1 MTFRARREPG
11 QSVRTIVIIT
21 VLLIDLKVP
30 RDGASVIK
38 PPDVFD
44 RDREWSQLT
53 DFISDDRAGAT
64 LGVVSGRR
72 RQGKSFLLQAACQQ
86 AGGFYFSAPEA
97 TEAESLGML
106 GSALTRYLDPPAPIV
121 PADWPTLIDILLRIG
136 RERVVPVVIDEFP
149 YLARAAPALP
159 SLIQAAYAPRRAER
173 TSSRTRLLLCGSALS
188 FMGGLLAGS
197 APLRGRASLDLTV
210 QTLDHRS
217 AAQFWGLYDPRLALL
232 VHAVVGGTPAYR
244 TEMIRYDTPHELA
257 DFDDWV
263 ARTVLSP
270 GSPMFLEARYLLA
283 EEPGL
288 RDPGLYH
295 SVLAAIASG
304 NASRGG
310 IAGHVGRKANELAH
324 PLTVLEDAGLI
335 VREADAFRANR
346 SEFRIRE
353 PLLAFYH
360 AIMRP
365 FWPQLLRGTGADEVW
380 AHSKHRFAS
389 SILGPHFERLCRD
402 WMIHFAGDR
411 FGAWPMHVAAGTVN
425 DPDSHVVAQVD
436 VAALGHADGERPPVL
451 AIGEAK
457 PGDVMGLGHLDRLR
471 RVRDLLRRNDGYD
484 TSATRLVCFSG
495 LGFAEELQHL
505 ADRGEV
511 DLVGLEDLY
520 RAE

>member
-1 MTFRARREPG
+1 M
-11 QSVRTIVIIT
+11 
-21 VLLIDLKVP
+21 
-30 RDGASVIK
+30 IK
-38 PPDVFD
+38 PSDVFD

-53 DFISDDRAGAT
+53 DFFSDDRAGAT

-86 AGGFYFSAPEA
+86 ANGFYFSAPEA
-97 TEAESLGML
+97 TEAESLAMA

-121 PADWPTLIDILLRIG
+121 PADWPTLLDILLRLG
-136 RERVVPVVIDEFP
+136 RERVMPVVIDEFP
-149 YLARAAPALP
+149 YLARAARELP

-210 QTLDHRS
+210 QTLDYRD
-217 AAQFWGLYDPRLALL
+217 AAEFWGLDDPPLAFR

-244 TEMIRYDTPHELA
+244 TEMIRYDTPDELA

-263 ARTVLSP
+263 VRTVLSP

-288 RDPGLYH
+288 RDTALYH

-304 NASRGG
+304 NSGRGG

-346 SEFRIRE
+346 SEFRICE

-365 FWPQLLRGTGADEVW
+365 FWPQLLRGTNADQVW
-380 AHSKHRFAS
+380 ANSKHRFAS

-402 WMIHFAGDR
+402 WMLHFAGDR
-411 FGAWPMHVAAGTVN
+411 FGGWPTQVAAGTVN
-425 DPDSHVVAQVD
+425 DPDSHTVAEVD
-436 VAALGHADGERPPVL
+436 VVALGHGDSARPPVL

-457 PGDVMGLGHLDRLR
+457 SGDVMGLGHLDRLR

-495 LGFAEELQHL
+495 VGFTEDLRRL
-505 ADRGEV
+505 AYQGEV
-511 DLVGLEDLY
+511 ELVGLEELY
-520 RAE
+520 GAD